1 LIHCS
6 SAVLNQGFK
15 MLYLYHSKAGEVS
28 LTLEG
33 DDHRYIFKVR
43 RHKLDDTL
51 YLRNLEDGLLHR
63 YLITFMDKRS
73 VVLAL
78 QESSTL
84 EVKAEQQL
92 HIGWCIIDP
101 RSVEKVLPTLNEMG
115 VDKITFIYCK
125 RSQKSFKIDFKRL
138 EKILLNS
145 SQQSGR
151 SQMMTLEMCEG
162 LETFLEKNPSA
173 KMLNFSETNFIS
185 SSDIDTIAIGCEG
198 GFTDDEVALFKKE
211 NIVGFDT
218 PLVLKSESAVCAV
231 ASKVL
236 L

>member
-1 LIHCS
+1 
-6 SAVLNQGFK
+6 V
-15 MLYLYHSKAGEVS
+15 LYLYNTQAGIPQVS
-28 LTLEG
+28 LEG

-43 RHKLDDTL
+43 RHKEGDTL

-63 YLITFMDKRS
+63 YLITFMDKRIS
-73 VVLAL
+73 NLTL
-78 QESSTL
+78 QESTTL
-84 EVKAEQQL
+84 EIKAKQSL
-92 HIGWCIIDP
+92 HIGWCVIDP
-101 RSVEKVLPTLNEMG
+101 KSVEKVLPSLNEMG
-115 VDKITFIYCK
+115 VEKITFIYCK
-125 RSQKSFKIDFKRL
+125 RSQKSFKLDFKRL

-151 SQMMTLEMCEG
+151 SEMMQLEMAED
-162 LETFLEKNPSA
+162 LPKFLAEYPKS
-173 KMLNFSETNFIS
+173 KMLNFSENNFIGS
-185 SSDIDTIAIGCEG
+185 RTIETIVIGCEG
-198 GFTDDEVALFKKE
+198 GFHEDEVAFFGAE